1 MSGFFAVSRK
11 AFEEALPNLS
21 NVGFK
26 IMLDLLASAPHP
38 LRTAEIPYTFRTLRA
53 GESKLDA
60 KVGQYFII
68 LLLENMFVLFLP
80 FLFLFFPSFFFIV
93 FLFLFFFFFFSFFFF
108 CSFFSFSH

>member
-38 LRTAEIPYTFRTLRA
+38 LRTAEIPYTFRTRSARA
-53 GESKLDA
+53 SKLDA
-60 KVGQYFII
+60 KVGKELKNLQ
-68 LLLENMFVLFLP
+68 LETMFCAFLTLR
-80 FLFLFFPSFFFIV
+80 FLMFAAEIGRASCGEKV
-93 FLFLFFFFFFSFFFF
+93 S
-108 CSFFSFSH
+108 

>member
-38 LRTAEIPYTFRTLRA
+38 LRTAEIPYTFRTRSE

-60 KVGQYFII
+60 KVGQEFII
-68 LLLENMFVLFLP
+68 LLLEKMFGHFLRSEEHTSE
-80 FLFLFFPSFFFIV
+80 LQSIRRISSAVYCL
-93 FLFLFFFFFFSFFFF
+93 
-108 CSFFSFSH
+108 